1 MSILISY
8 RLLIRVHTCSTLV
21 VWLLPHT
28 IIHRCEWS
36 LRRPRP
42 QTSRPRPATT
52 ISGQGQDQGL
62 TSLFLSTCPNYLCF
76 RCQIVFNMRL
86 SSTFSSTDAFVTLS
100 LVLYA
105 MLVSSISYIIC
116 SVFFVVLLRIPKPT
130 PNPWIF
136 LKSVHYQN
144 LGFFLRP

>member
-1 MSILISY
+1 
-8 RLLIRVHTCSTLV
+8 
-21 VWLLPHT
+21 
-28 IIHRCEWS
+28 
-36 LRRPRP
+36 
-42 QTSRPRPATT
+42 
-52 ISGQGQDQGL
+52 
-62 TSLFLSTCPNYLCF
+62 
-76 RCQIVFNMRL
+76 MRL

-144 LGFFLRP
+144 LGFFFAAVTHK